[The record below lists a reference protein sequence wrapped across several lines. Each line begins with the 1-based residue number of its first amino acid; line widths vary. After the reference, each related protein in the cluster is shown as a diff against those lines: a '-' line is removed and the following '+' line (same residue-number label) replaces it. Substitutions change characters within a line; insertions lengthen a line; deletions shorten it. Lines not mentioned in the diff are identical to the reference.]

1 MGLILFS
8 DLKDIVGMFLFVFF
22 LYFVIYK
29 INLYV
34 FVYKK
39 KVVYVRE
46 LRYKFVLILSFR
58 DVIIFVC

>member
-22 LYFVIYK
+22 YILLFIKLIYMFLF
-29 INLYV
+29 I
-34 FVYKK
+34 K

-46 LRYKFVLILSFR
+46 LRYEFVLILSFR